1 MLPTYN
7 GRKMAEFEHIEP
19 LLITPELGESDPERN
34 KKFWYCSRA
43 GKLRESGFT
52 IMKLDFEGEVPDHYS
67 VQLGDPAE
75 LTDAER
81 FVAALEP
88 RKRG

>member
-1 MLPTYN
+1 
-7 GRKMAEFEHIEP
+7 MAEFEHIEP